1 MIFQKLFHNY
11 WGLGNIDKE
20 KKIIT
25 DDDNLM
31 KSRLVLIRVVSMT
44 LNKGLSLLKISS
56 PKSM

>member
-20 KKIIT
+20 KIIT
-25 DDDNLM
+25 DNDDLT
-31 KSRLVLIRVVSMT
+31 KSRLVLIKVVSMT
-44 LNKGLSLLKISS
+44 INKGLSLLKINS